1 MQNLHLHQTVSL
13 CLTMKYR
20 VTSNNF
26 KHAQD
31 AWLLFRCSHKH
42 ILWLTYALET
52 FKKHTIEAVP
62 TEWHNKLREKW
73 IKWREKKIYDKIVD
87 KKNIV
92 CIFFLIFFLL
102 LRLVQLRLHF
112 NCAHC
117 GVCVFVHSI
126 QNDHYDFWR
135 WLRATFQHS
144 RFHIDTNFIATIC
157 VATMLL
163 LLWFVGVVQNKKKN
177 EPIIH

>member
-1 MQNLHLHQTVSL
+1 MNK
-13 CLTMKYR
+13 MKR
-20 VTSNNF
+20 
-26 KHAQD
+26 
-31 AWLLFRCSHKH
+31 
-42 ILWLTYALET
+42 
-52 FKKHTIEAVP
+52 
-62 TEWHNKLREKW
+62 
-73 IKWREKKIYDKIVD
+73 KKIYYDKIVD

-163 LLWFVGVVQNKKKN
+163 LLWFVGVVQNKKKTN
-177 EPIIH
+177 LLFINKKNVWDKVYNNGLPSTVCFKAQQYNATMHGNYYSFWWHDVIFGIVAVIIILLFFFFVSFCFFS